1 MASDKMRRERN
12 WLSSVIRLAA
22 SPIFFLLAGVNYVGR
37 QGMDALM
44 IAVCRN
50 PIQDVVADLG
60 LYIPNNVFVAL
71 GSMWLMYGLMGVIH
85 IGAWIEMFGSFRPRK
100 VVQAEHCET

>member
-1 MASDKMRRERN
+1 MRSERN
-12 WLSSVIRLAA
+12 WLSSLIRLAA
-22 SPIFFLLAGVNYVGR
+22 SPIFFLLAGVNFVGR

-60 LYIPNNVFVAL
+60 LYLPNNVFVAL

-85 IGAWIEMFGSFRPRK
+85 MGAWIDVLGSIRPRK
-100 VVQAEHCET
+100 VVQNGHCEI